1 MNIRVHTCA
10 GTKYARGICS
20 REEKGS
26 KVEMSEK
33 EGKTANE
40 SRMSRSFFDDTRRDE
55 EGDWSPGD

>member
-1 MNIRVHTCA
+1 MQVQNTHE
-10 GTKYARGICS
+10 GYAVERK
-20 REEKGS
+20 RDS

-40 SRMSRSFFDDTRRDE
+40 SRMSRSFFDDTRRAE